1 MASEKVTSIIDEI
14 KTLSVVE
21 LFELEKAIEEEFG
34 VSAAAVVSAAP
45 AAGGAAGGAAEQT
58 EFTVVLKSFGD
69 SKMGV
74 IKAVKDVMGLGLKEA
89 KELVEKAPVNLKEGV
104 AKDEA
109 DELVKKLAESGAEL
123 EIK

>member
-1 MASEKVTSIIDEI
+1 MASEKVTSILDEI

-109 DELVKKLAESGAEL
+109 DELVKKLADSGAEL

>member
-1 MASEKVTSIIDEI
+1 MASEKITSILDEI

-109 DELVKKLAESGAEL
+109 DELVKKLADSGAEL